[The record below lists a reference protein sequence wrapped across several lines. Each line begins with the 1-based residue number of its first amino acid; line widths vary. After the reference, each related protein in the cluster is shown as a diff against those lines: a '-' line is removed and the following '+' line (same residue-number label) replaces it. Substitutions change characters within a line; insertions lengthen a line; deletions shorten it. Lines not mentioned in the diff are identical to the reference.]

1 MSCLLQIG
9 QSNRVLRAIL
19 KALYDLWGVAWTL
32 DYADDQIDELVRQH
46 VVIGEAVIAGDQRAA
61 EHLMREHIEL
71 AMETDISS

>member
-1 MSCLLQIG
+1 M
-9 QSNRVLRAIL
+9 
-19 KALYDLWGVAWTL
+19 AWTL